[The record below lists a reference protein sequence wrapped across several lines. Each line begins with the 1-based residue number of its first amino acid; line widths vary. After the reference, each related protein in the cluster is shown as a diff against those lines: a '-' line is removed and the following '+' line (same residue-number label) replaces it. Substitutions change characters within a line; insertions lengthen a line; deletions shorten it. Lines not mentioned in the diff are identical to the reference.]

1 MEYMGSIVCVN
12 DAACDPLMTTGM
24 NGTCYSGNLPVFKL
38 QKQCNVTN
46 PTLVAQLNGE
56 ALQVT
61 YTCDRLA
68 QSCHFE
74 FWISQIESF
83 HCALHQ
89 CVYHLASNT
98 TYCAHIQCTCLPDA
112 LLCGKNGFVDISEFL
127 KDITGPGHVHCN
139 EHQACAFS
147 EPKLDELMNTLFA
160 ESSIQLQCRSGECLH
175 VTQVPSSDLPGLMEL
190 SGWMYVGLVSALF
203 SLLGLLG
210 LCFFTRRSPQDMSLA
225 SSSSSLL
232 NTDTDPLLN
241 NHLPITLAF
250 EHVTYHV
257 ATTSV
262 LHQVHG
268 YARPG
273 QLTAI
278 MGSSGAGK
286 STLLDLLAHREKSGV
301 VREGGILSFNGR
313 QLPSE
318 TYSRVVGYVDQEDTL
333 MSTLTVEET
342 ILYSALLRLP
352 SDMSYEAK
360 VSRVKATMV
369 ELGIAHLANQR
380 IGNSSKRGISG
391 GEKRRV
397 SIACEMVTSPSV
409 LLLDEPTSGLDAF
422 NAYKV
427 VECLMN
433 LARTYQRTIVLT
445 IHQPRSNIFALFDT
459 LILLSKGNV
468 VYSGEAKK
476 LADHLKRLGYPCP
489 PGYNLADYLMDLTF
503 KQTLP
508 SEVSPY
514 MSFNVQ
520 DLIAGYHA
528 STVFKE
534 TQLTIKE
541 ALIPGPLV
549 LPNHSQRPG
558 FWNQFKILAS
568 RTFKHTL
575 RHPSLLLMHYL
586 IAIVVALLCGTMFWQ
601 LSNDIPGFQ
610 NRLGCFF
617 FITSLFMFSCLSSI
631 HVFAQDRIL
640 FTRERANGY
649 YQPITFFLCKT
660 FFDLIPLRV
669 FPPIVLGLVMYPMV
683 GLVNLPW
690 VFFKFLIA
698 LILFNLT
705 AASWVFLISLLF
717 KDVAVANL
725 AASLLMLFSMLFG
738 GLLLNSDTVPFVF
751 QWIKDFSFFN
761 YALEALIVNELK
773 TLTLTESKFG
783 LQINVPAAVILSS
796 FGFDAQAYWIDIAKL
811 VTLGSVILTSAY
823 LVLHFFVKEKR

>member
-1 MEYMGSIVCVN
+1 
-12 DAACDPLMTTGM
+12 
-24 NGTCYSGNLPVFKL
+24 
-38 QKQCNVTN
+38 
-46 PTLVAQLNGE
+46 
-56 ALQVT
+56 
-61 YTCDRLA
+61 
-68 QSCHFE
+68 
-74 FWISQIESF
+74 
-83 HCALHQ
+83 
-89 CVYHLASNT
+89 
-98 TYCAHIQCTCLPDA
+98 
-112 LLCGKNGFVDISEFL
+112 
-127 KDITGPGHVHCN
+127 
-139 EHQACAFS
+139 
-147 EPKLDELMNTLFA
+147 MNTLFAESSIQLQCRSGECLHVTQVPSSDLPGLMELSGWMYVGLVSALFSLLGLLGLCFFTRRSPQDMSLASSSSSLLNTDTDPLLNNHLPITLAFEHVTYHVATTSVLHQVHGYARPGQLTAIMGSSGAGKSTLLDLLAHREKSGVVREGGILSFNGRQLPSETYSRVVGYVDQEDTLMFA

-690 VFFKFLIA
+690 
-698 LILFNLT
+698 
-705 AASWVFLISLLF
+705 
-717 KDVAVANL
+717 
-725 AASLLMLFSMLFG
+725 
-738 GLLLNSDTVPFVF
+738 
-751 QWIKDFSFFN
+751 
-761 YALEALIVNELK
+761 
-773 TLTLTESKFG
+773 
-783 LQINVPAAVILSS
+783 
-796 FGFDAQAYWIDIAKL
+796 
-811 VTLGSVILTSAY
+811 
-823 LVLHFFVKEKR
+823 